1 MSSSSLVSLKC
12 ERLIQPYIKNS
23 STGIGSN
30 ATEPT
35 HHRVLS
41 SNQNRRERGAMEE
54 EQHVYECNILQKFMS
69 QSEYNYWL
77 IVQAVTMVDK
87 C

>member
-1 MSSSSLVSLKC
+1 
-12 ERLIQPYIKNS
+12 
-23 STGIGSN
+23 
-30 ATEPT
+30 
-35 HHRVLS
+35 
-41 SNQNRRERGAMEE
+41 MEE
-54 EQHVYECNILQKFMS
+54 EQHVYECNILQKIMS